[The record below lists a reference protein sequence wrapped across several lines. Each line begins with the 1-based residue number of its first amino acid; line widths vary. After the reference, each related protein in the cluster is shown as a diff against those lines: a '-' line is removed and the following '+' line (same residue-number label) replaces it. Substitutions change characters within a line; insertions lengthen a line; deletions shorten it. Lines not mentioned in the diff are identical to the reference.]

1 MVLSHDLRMRTLSI
15 IGAGRVGR
23 SLGKLFHQFEVFQV
37 TSVMSRSLESA
48 VSSCAFI
55 GAGEPVA
62 SIEQWRVPDVV
73 MLAVPDDEIEGQV
86 SVLLQHALVQTDCVV
101 FHCSGSKSSSI
112 LAPLHEC
119 GAHVAS
125 VHPVRSFADPGLVV
139 SDFHGT
145 MCGIEGDRLAL
156 QTLSSAFAAIG
167 AQVFEL
173 SSEHKLRYHAAAVFA
188 SNYLVTL
195 IDVAQQCY
203 VAAGLDPDLAA
214 RLAKPLASKT
224 LENCF
229 RLGTTAALTGPIKR
243 GDFETVQRQEND
255 LLSLDRNIADLYKSF
270 VPLTTEIAERSGTE

>member
-1 MVLSHDLRMRTLSI
+1 MRTLSI
-15 IGAGRVGR
+15 IGPGRVGR
-23 SLGKLFHQFEVFQV
+23 SLGKLFHQLEVFQI

-48 VSSCAFI
+48 VSSSAFI
-55 GAGEPVA
+55 GAGEPVI
-62 SIEQWRVPDVV
+62 SIEQLSAADVF
-73 MLAVPDDEIEGQV
+73 MLAVPDDEIEHQV
-86 SVLLQHALVQTDCVV
+86 SRLRQYALVETDCIV

-112 LAPLHEC
+112 LAPLREC

-125 VHPVRSFADPGLVV
+125 VHPVRSFADPALVV

-145 MCGIEGDRLAL
+145 MCGIEGDQLAL
-156 QTLSSAFAAIG
+156 QTLSAAFGAIG
-167 AQVFEL
+167 ARVFEL
-173 SSEHKLRYHAAAVFA
+173 SPEHKLRYHAASVFA

-203 VAAGLDPDLAA
+203 VAAGLDLDLAA
-214 RLAKPLASKT
+214 RLAQPLASKT

-255 LLSLDRNIADLYKSF
+255 LLSLDRSIAELYKSF
-270 VPLTTEIAERSGTE
+270 VPLTTEIAKRSGAE